1 MAHSLFGFDLNVRL
15 EDDDDGD
22 IPLDSNEHEADDG
35 NASFDLNEPVHDEH
49 GNGTTPTSSCLAA
62 CTVHNVLL
70 FVAELSCSIFFIG
83 FNLNLPLDEFGA
95 LEIADL
101 FPSEM

>member
-22 IPLDSNEHEADDG
+22 IPLDLNEHEADDG
-35 NASFDLNEPVHDEH
+35 NASFDLNEHVHDEH

-62 CTVHNVLL
+62 CTVQL
-70 FVAELSCSIFFIG
+70 ECS
-83 FNLNLPLDEFGA
+83 
-95 LEIADL
+95 
-101 FPSEM
+101 S